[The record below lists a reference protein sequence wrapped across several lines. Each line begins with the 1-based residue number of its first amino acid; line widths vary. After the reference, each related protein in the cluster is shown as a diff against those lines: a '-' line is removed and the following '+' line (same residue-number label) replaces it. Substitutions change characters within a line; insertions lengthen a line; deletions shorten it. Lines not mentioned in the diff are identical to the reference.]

1 MITPLWIQN
10 GMDLRLYSSAF
21 DLNDVTIM
29 K

>member
-1 MITPLWIQN
+1 MIAPVWIQK

-21 DLNDVTIM
+21 DLKDVTIM